1 MHVPGQIKTKPV
13 ITSIEGWP
21 EQVKDARRE
30 EQNYQG
36 IRVLEEMG
44 KERVGVGTI
53 PHEVAEYNNKATKVN
68 KHNGLIELQCC
79 IIWSLIQKVYKKFLS

>member
-1 MHVPGQIKTKPV
+1 MHVPGEIKTTPV

-21 EQVKDARRE
+21 EQGKDASRE
-30 EQNYQG
+30 VLNHQG
-36 IRVLEEMG
+36 TKVLEEMENASG
-44 KERVGVGTI
+44 GLGTI
-53 PHEVAEYNNKATKVN
+53 PHEVEDYNSKATKVN